1 MQSEISGNSG
11 YLALKVEST
20 RGVAVTP
27 STLVPLYNETLS
39 TSNNSDTN
47 SAVYGNKFAR
57 LQVTPGVRSHAGDFE
72 VLAEPN
78 STAQLFDMLLT
89 RGTVTGGS
97 DPYTWPFTA
106 QFAATKSY
114 TVDVSE
120 GNQVSR
126 FAGVMASEIS
136 PVFSK
141 NEMHWKVKV
150 SALRSFLGAEIAS
163 ATGTVVTLAT
173 PTNYPTPTECLVVGD
188 LVTIVSADGTT
199 RQNGTISS
207 LTNTTV
213 TLGTSPTGVAAG
225 DMLILRPATPTIAA
239 TYETFLWSRTEFR
252 LGADAATALS
262 ATHTPME
269 EGSTWTVMHPFDNDN
284 GEPRSGSF
292 DPASLIRGKSADI
305 SVKVKKFFSS
315 PDEVRNYKGF
325 KKVAMVIRCFAGSN
339 HEFRLTLNNLKVTK
353 GGDKPLIT
361 ADQTLYYELE
371 YTPSYDATD
380 GQPFDIKVIEALPA
394 S

>member
-1 MQSEISGNSG
+1 MASEISGNNG
-11 YLALKVEST
+11 YLILKVEPT
-20 RGVAVTP
+20 PGVAVIP
-27 STLVPLYNETLS
+27 NLLIPMYDETLS
-39 TSNNSDTN
+39 TNNRVDTN

-57 LQVTPGVRSHAGDFE
+57 LQVTPGVRSHTGEFE

-78 STAQLFDMLLT
+78 STAAIHDMLLT
-89 RGTVTGGS
+89 RGTVTGAS

-114 TVDVSE
+114 TVDISE

-126 FAGVMASEIS
+126 FAGVMASEVS

-150 SALRSFLGAEIAS
+150 SALRSFLGAEVAS
-163 ATGTVVTLAT
+163 VSGAVVTLAT
-173 PTNYPTPTECLVVGD
+173 PVNYPTPTECLVVGD

-207 LTNTTV
+207 LTSTTV
-213 TLGTSPTGVAAG
+213 TLGESPTGVAAG
-225 DMLILRPATPTIAA
+225 DMLILRPATPAVAT
-239 TYETFLWSRTEFR
+239 TYEPFLWSRTQFC
-252 LGADAATALS
+252 LAADAATALS
-262 ATHTPME
+262 AAHTPME
-269 EGSTWTVMHPFDNDN
+269 DGSNWTILHPFDNED

-305 SVKVKKFFSS
+305 KITAKKFFSS

-325 KKVAMVIRCFAGSN
+325 KKVAMVIRCFSGTN

-353 GGDKPLIT
+353 GGDKPMVK
-361 ADQTLYYELE
+361 ADDTLYYELE
-371 YTPSYDATD
+371 YTPTYDATD
-380 GQPFDIKVIEALPA
+380 GQAFDVKVINASPA
-394 S
+394 T